1 MSIGSLGV
9 SAGNLASLQALVFSY
24 IPYSPPYSAD
34 PQYRS
39 SFSINATTNVT
50 INLWLLDHVPPTDC
64 THEWYIKILLQVLS
78 WYHDYQV
85 FKRSSWL
92 LSILRKLVKEN
103 IAQALD
109 RLVMPSKQGS
119 VDINLWIL
127 FLDLISIWNIVWLKV
142 IICGLLCKKV
152 CCNYG

>member
-50 INLWLLDHVPPTDC
+50 INLWLLIQSFLEYRQFYPFLRNALLGSSTVP
-64 THEWYIKILLQVLS
+64 VS
-78 WYHDYQV
+78 
-85 FKRSSWL
+85 
-92 LSILRKLVKEN
+92 
-103 IAQALD
+103 
-109 RLVMPSKQGS
+109 
-119 VDINLWIL
+119 
-127 FLDLISIWNIVWLKV
+127 
-142 IICGLLCKKV
+142 
-152 CCNYG
+152 